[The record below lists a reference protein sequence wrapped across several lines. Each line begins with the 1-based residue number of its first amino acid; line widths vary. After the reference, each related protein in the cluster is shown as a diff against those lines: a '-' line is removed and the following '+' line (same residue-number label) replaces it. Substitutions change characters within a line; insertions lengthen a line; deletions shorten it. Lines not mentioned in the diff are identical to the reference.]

1 MNILEK
7 ITLGEYYF
15 STAISVRE
23 SMFVNGIL
31 TNAEIW
37 YGLTKAEVGEL
48 EDLDEQLLRKIL
60 NTKYS
65 VPAECLYL
73 ELGCLNISTIIKA
86 RRINYLHYLATRKE
100 DEMLERFFLTQWNFP
115 TINDWTEQAR
125 KDLDDFGIKQDL
137 NQIISKSKYSFKE
150 NVKIKA
156 REFAFYSLMERKE
169 SHSKVRNIFY
179 NGLKMQNYLQSGELT
194 TIQA

>member
-15 STAISVRE
+15 STAILLRE

-48 EDLDEQLLRKIL
+48 EDLDEQLLRRIL

-86 RRINYLHYLATRKE
+86 RRINYLFYLATRKE
-100 DEMLERFFLTQWNFP
+100 DEMLKRFFITQWNFP
-115 TINDWTEQAR
+115 TLKDWTEQAR

-137 NQIISKSKYSFKE
+137 NQIISKSKY
-150 NVKIKA
+150 
-156 REFAFYSLMERKE
+156 
-169 SHSKVRNIFY
+169 
-179 NGLKMQNYLQSGELT
+179 
-194 TIQA
+194 